1 MARTNYSCGIDVGT
15 HTTRVVVIGYSKEDG
30 SPYTLALGQASTKGM
45 RLGYITNIDQ
55 VASSIKEAVG
65 QAEKILGSK
74 IKRAYVSIGGI
85 SLGSIVL
92 NGSVII
98 SRADQEITRLD
109 ISKALTD
116 SEENLEILNKKII
129 HIIPIGYKLDG
140 KDIHGRPEGMKGV
153 KLEVKTLFI
162 TCLKQNIEDLVS
174 ALATAG
180 IEAQDVIASPIAS
193 ATILLTAK
201 QKTAGC
207 ALVDIGAETVSV
219 AVFENGLLM
228 SLQVFSIGSMD
239 ITKDVALGF
248 RIALEEAESI
258 KLGSVIGGDYPKKKI
273 DEIIEARLS
282 DIFELV
288 GNHLKRQRRSEL
300 LPAGII
306 ITGGGAH
313 IGRIEELAK
322 NQLKLPCRV
331 GPVDNLI
338 NNKLKIRDWSWYTA
352 FGLALSQNNEENT
365 NLNVDNSFGDNIK
378 QVKEFLK
385 QLLKQLLP

>member
-1 MARTNYSCGIDVGT
+1 MAKTNYTCGIDVGT
-15 HTTRVVVIGYSKEDG
+15 HTTRVAVVGYTKEDN
-30 SPYTLALGQASTKGM
+30 SPYTLATGQAPTSGM
-45 RLGYITNIDQ
+45 RLGYITNIDH
-55 VASSIKEAVG
+55 VAKSIKEAVG

-74 IKRAYVSIGGI
+74 IKRAFVSIGGI
-85 SLGSIVL
+85 SLGSVVS

-98 SRADQEITRLD
+98 SRADQEVTHLD
-109 ISKALTD
+109 ISKALAD

-129 HIIPIGYKLDG
+129 HIIPTGYKLDG

-162 TCLKQNIEDLVS
+162 TCLKQNIEDLIT
-174 ALATAG
+174 ALGLAG
-180 IEAQDVIASPIAS
+180 IEAQDVIASPLAG
-193 ATILLTAK
+193 AAILLSTK
-201 QKTAGC
+201 QKAAGC
-207 ALVDIGAETVSV
+207 ALVDIGAETVSI
-219 AVFENGLLM
+219 AVFENNLLM
-228 SLQVFSIGSMD
+228 SMQVFSIGSMD

-258 KLGSVIGGDYPKKKI
+258 KLGSVIGGDYPKKKV

-282 DIFELV
+282 DIFELA

-322 NQLKLPCRV
+322 SQLKLPCRV
-331 GPVDNLI
+331 GPIDNSI

-352 FGLALSQNNEENT
+352 FGLALSQGDGKANNDMNMGI
-365 NLNVDNSFGDNIK
+365 GDNVK
-378 QVKEFLK
+378 QVKGFFK
-385 QLLKQLLP
+385 SLLSQLLP